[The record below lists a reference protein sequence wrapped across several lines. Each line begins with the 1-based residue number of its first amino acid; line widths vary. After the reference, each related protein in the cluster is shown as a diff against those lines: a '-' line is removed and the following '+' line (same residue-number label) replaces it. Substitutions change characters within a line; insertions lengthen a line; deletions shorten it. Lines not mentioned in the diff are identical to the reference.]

1 MSPLPTR
8 QQEKIHP
15 GYGGRRKREA
25 LDLRRV
31 CPYFVITGQSRQYP
45 EKVAPISEGTRTR
58 EGRIDL

>member
-15 GYGGRRKREA
+15 RYGGRRKREA

-31 CPYFVITGQSRQYP
+31 CPSFAITSQTRQYP
-45 EKVAPISEGTRTR
+45 EKVASMSEGTRTR
-58 EGRIDL
+58 EGRVDL